1 MKNLVAIIV
10 GGTGQFGTITS
21 EFLLKRN
28 YKVIITTRSIN
39 KKKLFKKHKNLSLY
53 RLNIYNKKKI
63 NKLLHK
69 YKPSLVLYFA
79 GQSSPAKSFLYK
91 KETYRSNFLGCKNLG
106 RKYRAKGN
114 SL

>member
-10 GGTGQFGTITS
+10 GGTGQFGVITS

-39 KKKLFKKHKNLSLY
+39 KKKKLFKKHKNLSLY

-63 NKLLHK
+63 NKLLNK
-69 YKPSLVLYFA
+69 YKPNLVFYFA

-91 KETYRSNFLGCKNLG
+91 KETYRSNFWDV
-106 RKYRAKGN
+106 RTF
-114 SL
+114 